1 LAARVKRSG
10 RGTQGGADVNVSVS
24 TFVPKA
30 HTPFQ
35 WEAQIGIAE
44 TKRRQARLRDGLK
57 QKKLRFKWHDAE
69 LSFLEGVFAR
79 GDRRLG
85 RVLAAAVDNG
95 CRFDGWSDQFDFGKW
110 QAAFAA
116 VGIDPEF
123 YLRERT
129 EDEIL
134 PWDHIDCGVP
144 KDFFLTERH
153 RALAGTA
160 TADCRGGCTGCGV
173 CDFEA
178 VQMRLAER
186 AEAPLPSPAPPL
198 LPAEEERSKVRLR
211 LRKDGKARF
220 VSHLEFMT
228 VFHRAVRRAG
238 LPVRFSAGFHPA
250 PRISFPDALPTG
262 VESDAEIIDI
272 DLYRPCGAQET
283 VEALNA
289 ELPTGFRVLEG
300 ATIPWQTPS
309 PSVTIKETVYQVAI
323 PADAPADLT
332 ARVAAFLS
340 RDTVPVMRER
350 GRQTVTVDL
359 RPDVLDLVLEEGG
372 LRLHMRRGS
381 PALLA
386 VHLLGLSMPDARDLR
401 IRKTGVLFA

>member
-1 LAARVKRSG
+1 M
-10 RGTQGGADVNVSVS
+10 
-24 TFVPKA
+24 PK
-30 HTPFQ
+30 
-35 WEAQIGIAE
+35 E
-44 TKRRQARLRDGLK
+44 
-57 QKKLRFKWHDAE
+57 
-69 LSFLEGVFAR
+69 
-79 GDRRLG
+79 
-85 RVLAAAVDNG
+85 
-95 CRFDGWSDQFDFGKW
+95 
-110 QAAFAA
+110 
-116 VGIDPEF
+116 
-123 YLRERT
+123 
-129 EDEIL
+129 
-134 PWDHIDCGVP
+134 
-144 KDFFLTERH
+144 FFLAERQ
-153 RALAGTA
+153 RALTGTA

-186 AEAPLPSPAPPL
+186 AEVPLPSPAPVSP
-198 LPAEEERSKVRLR
+198 PMEEERSKVRLR

-272 DLYRPCGAQET
+272 DLYRPCGAKEM
-283 VEALNA
+283 VEVLNS

-309 PSVTIKETVYQVAI
+309 PSVTIRETVYQVAI
-323 PADAPADLT
+323 PADAPADLA
-332 ARVAAFLS
+332 ARIAIFLA
-340 RDTVPVMRER
+340 RDAVPVTREK
-350 GRQTVTVDL
+350 GRQTVSVDL
-359 RPDVLDLVLEEGG
+359 RPDVLDLILEEDA

-386 VHLLGLSMPDARDLR
+386 AHLFGLSLPEARDLR
-401 IRKTGVLFA
+401 IRKTDVVFG